1 MCCYC
6 IDMRDEILY
15 NIHKKENK
23 MFSAMVLACV
33 LNADGTSDPNNCR
46 GFVSPY
52 IWENVD
58 QCMQA
63 LQYGIAEVDNQG
75 WAVIDYQCFNWQTKE
90 GIPL

>member
-1 MCCYC
+1 
-6 IDMRDEILY
+6 
-15 NIHKKENK
+15 

-33 LNADGTSDPNNCR
+33 LNIDGTLNSNNCR

-52 IWENVD
+52 IWENED

-63 LQYGIAEVDNQG
+63 LQVGIGEVDNQG
-75 WAVIDYQCFNWQTKE
+75 WAVVDYQCFDWVNKK

>member
-1 MCCYC
+1 
-6 IDMRDEILY
+6 
-15 NIHKKENK
+15 

-33 LNADGTSDPNNCR
+33 LNIDGTSNPNNCR

-52 IWENVD
+52 IWENED

-63 LQYGIAEVDNQG
+63 LQVGIAEVDNQG
-75 WAVIDYQCFNWQTKE
+75 WSVMDYQCFDWENKK